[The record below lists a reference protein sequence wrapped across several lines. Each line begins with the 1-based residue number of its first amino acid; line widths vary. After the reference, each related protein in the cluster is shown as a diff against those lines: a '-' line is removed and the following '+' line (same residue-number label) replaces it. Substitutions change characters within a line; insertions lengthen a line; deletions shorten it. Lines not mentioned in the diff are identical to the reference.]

1 MATTRIAVLVDAL
14 NPRALRS
21 EHPPNLVAALEALG
35 YRVELHWVS
44 AGLFA
49 RVDGRSPR
57 GPEVAQLEGASTQV
71 LGSRPDLV
79 LAYDP
84 ACPAA
89 WLGARVAG
97 RLDVPLVLIEP
108 AWFPLRR
115 LHERILEGIG
125 RRLWGHRI
133 RTETAAVI
141 AVDPYARGRALSRG
155 FALERVTMIPSGV
168 DADLYRP
175 GRTSVAI
182 ARHRLRGRLLLH
194 VGPLEP
200 GRGHEVL
207 IQAFA
212 RTVGQRGDWTLVFVG
227 QGSLRR
233 RLETTAARL
242 GVRGGVRFIPKVE
255 PDELAG
261 LYCAATLLAVP
272 AEDERVRGRQIVR
285 AMAACLPVMASD
297 LPRLAFRIEHEVTG
311 YLVPPGDLRAWTAA
325 LERVASSP
333 VAREAWADRARERV
347 LADYSWPQ
355 IAARYQALLERV
367 LEGNGKRVS
376 AERELTSPRA
386 VAE

>member
-1 MATTRIAVLVDAL
+1 MPSKRLAVLVDAL

-21 EHPPNLVAALEALG
+21 EHPPNLAAALEALG
-35 YRVELHWVS
+35 YQVELHWVS

-57 GPEVAQLEGASTQV
+57 GPEVAHLEGASTQV
-71 LGSRPDLV
+71 LATRPDMV
-79 LAYDP
+79 VAYDP

-89 WLGARVAG
+89 WLGARVAA

-115 LHERILEGIG
+115 LHERILEGFG
-125 RRLWGHRI
+125 RRLWGRRVHAQ
-133 RTETAAVI
+133 TAAVV
-141 AVDPYARGRALSRG
+141 AVDPYARSRALSRG
-155 FALERVTMIPSGV
+155 FALDRVTMIPTGV
-168 DADLYRP
+168 DAELYRP
-175 GRTSVAI
+175 GRTSVAV

-200 GRGHEVL
+200 GRGLDVL

-242 GVRGGVRFIPKVE
+242 GVRAGVRFIQRIE

-272 AEDERVRGRQIVR
+272 AEDERVRGRQIAR
-285 AMAACLPVMASD
+285 AMASSLPVICSD

-311 YLVPPGDLRAWTAA
+311 YLVPPGNVGAWTAA
-325 LERVASSP
+325 LDRLASSP
-333 VAREAWADRARERV
+333 VAREAWAERARAQV
-347 LADYSWPQ
+347 LANLTWPSV
-355 IAARYQALLERV
+355 AARYRTLLESVFAGTTDREDSTPELSAPRPA
-367 LEGNGKRVS
+367 LE
-376 AERELTSPRA
+376 
-386 VAE
+386 